1 MSTERWIDGAIG
13 ETREAL
19 VVDGRVVA
27 LRIMRASDEGRRARW
42 GETYAGR
49 VTRIDRRIRGA
60 FVDLGVKEGHGFL
73 PLEPDGRVRQGR
85 ERVKLTEGAGVV
97 VAVSREAARAKG
109 AVLQLLPEAHPGG
122 GPARLERHESDEGLD
137 NAPAADAAM
146 RAKIDAAI
154 EDALAIH
161 APIPGGGAL
170 TIEPTAALVA
180 IDVDAGARPAKGD
193 GEAFAFELNK
203 AAALEAARQ
212 LRLRALGGIVAID
225 FVSMRQ
231 TAHKRAIEAATR
243 AAFAGDPW
251 SVQIGQMS
259 RFGVLELARAQLQTP
274 LHEIFRDADGRMSAE
289 TVALTALRTIEREAR
304 AQGGR
309 KIAASVAPDV
319 FAWLEESAIGW
330 RAALTARIG
339 MRFTVDAAPGAPRE
353 RLDVRAL

>member
-1 MSTERWIDGAIG
+1 MTTERWIDGAIG

-19 VVDGRVVA
+19 VIDGRVVA
-27 LRIMRASDEGRRARW
+27 LRILRASDEGQRARW
-42 GETYAGR
+42 GEVYAAR
-49 VTRIDRRIRGA
+49 VTRIDRRLRGA

-73 PLEPDGRVRQGR
+73 PLEPDGRARQGR
-85 ERVKLTEGAGVV
+85 ERVKLTEGAGVI
-97 VAVSREAARAKG
+97 VAVTREAARAKG
-109 AVLQLLPEAHPGG
+109 AVLQLLPEPHPGG
-122 GPARLERHESDEGLD
+122 ASARIERHESDEALEG
-137 NAPAADAAM
+137 APAADGGT

-180 IDVDAGARPAKGD
+180 IDVDAGARVGKGD
-193 GEAFAFELNK
+193 SEMFGFELNK
-203 AAALEAARQ
+203 AAALEVARQ

-251 SVQIGQMS
+251 SVQIGQLS
-259 RFGVLELARAQLQTP
+259 RFGVLEMTRAQLQTP
-274 LHEIFRDADGRMSAE
+274 LHEIFRDADGRMSVE
-289 TVALTALRTIEREAR
+289 TMALTALRTIEREAR

-319 FAWLEESAIGW
+319 FAWLEDTAVPW
-330 RAALTARIG
+330 RAALTGRIG
-339 MRFTVDAAPGAPRE
+339 MRFTVDAAPGAARE
-353 RLDVRAL
+353 RIDVRAL